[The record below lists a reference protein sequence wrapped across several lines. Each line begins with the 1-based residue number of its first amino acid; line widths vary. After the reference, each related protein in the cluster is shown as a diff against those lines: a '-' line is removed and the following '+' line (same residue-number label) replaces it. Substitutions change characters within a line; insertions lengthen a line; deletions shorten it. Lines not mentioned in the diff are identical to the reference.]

1 MSSPK
6 VVLIE
11 DDETMRTLL
20 GELLRMEGYHVV
32 SLGSIEPEDTVLSQL
47 IEQKPDLVFLDVNI
61 HGRNTFT
68 FVRKLRSKREQ
79 VRVLMSSGMPL
90 ESESIDV
97 GADGF
102 LLKPFMPDELLS
114 KVHHLLGSE

>member
-20 GELLRMEGYHVV
+20 GELLRMEGYQVV
-32 SLGSIEPEDTVLSQL
+32 SLGSIEPEDTVLNQL
-47 IEQKPDLVFLDVNI
+47 LDQKPDLVFLDVNI
-61 HGRNTFT
+61 HGRDTFT
-68 FVRKLRSKREQ
+68 FVQKLRSTREGI
-79 VRVLMSSGMPL
+79 RVLMSSGMPL
-90 ESESIDV
+90 ESESAAV

-102 LLKPFMPDELLS
+102 LMKPFMPDELLT
-114 KVHHLLGSE
+114 KVHNLLESV

>member
-20 GELLRMEGYHVV
+20 GELLRMEGYQVV
-32 SLGSIEPEDTVLSQL
+32 SLGSIEPEEIVLSQL
-47 IEQKPDLVFLDVNI
+47 IEQKPDLIFLDVNI
-61 HGRNTFT
+61 HGRDTFT
-68 FVRKLRSKREQ
+68 FVRRLRSSQEGI
-79 VRVLMSSGMPL
+79 RVLMSSGMPL

-102 LLKPFMPDELLS
+102 LMKPFMPDELLG
-114 KVHHLLGSE
+114 KVQHLLGSE

>member
-20 GELLRMEGYHVV
+20 GELLRMEGYQVV

-47 IEQKPDLVFLDVNI
+47 IEQEPDLVLLDVNI
-61 HGRNTFT
+61 HGRDTFT
-68 FVRKLRSKREQ
+68 FVRKLRSKREAI
-79 VRVLMSSGMPL
+79 RVLMSSGMPL
-90 ESESIDV
+90 ESESINV

-102 LLKPFMPDELLS
+102 LMKPFMPDELLR
-114 KVHHLLGSE
+114 KVQHLVGSE

>member
-1 MSSPK
+1 MSSQT

-11 DDETMRTLL
+11 DDELMRSLL
-20 GELLRMEGYHVV
+20 GELLRMEGYQVV
-32 SLGSIEPEDTVLSQL
+32 SLGSIEPEDTVLNQL

-61 HGRNTFT
+61 HGRDTFT
-68 FVRKLRSKREQ
+68 FVRKLRSSREGI
-79 VRVLMSSGMPL
+79 RVLMSSGMPL
-90 ESESIDV
+90 ESESITV

-102 LLKPFMPDELLS
+102 LMKPFMPDELLE

>member
-11 DDETMRTLL
+11 DDEAMRTLL
-20 GELLRMEGYHVV
+20 GELLRM
-32 SLGSIEPEDTVLSQL
+32 EDTVLSQL

-61 HGRNTFT
+61 HGRDTFT
-68 FVRKLRSKREQ
+68 FVRKLRSKREAI
-79 VRVLMSSGMPL
+79 RVLMSSGMPL
-90 ESESIDV
+90 ESESINV
-97 GADGF
+97 GADDF
-102 LLKPFMPDELLS
+102 LMKPFMPDELLR

>member
-1 MSSPK
+1 

-20 GELLRMEGYHVV
+20 GELLRMEGYQVV

-47 IEQKPDLVFLDVNI
+47 IEQEPDLVLLDVNI
-61 HGRNTFT
+61 HGRDTFT
-68 FVRKLRSKREQ
+68 FVRKLRSKREAI
-79 VRVLMSSGMPL
+79 RVLMSSGMPL
-90 ESESIDV
+90 ESESINV

-102 LLKPFMPDELLS
+102 LMKPFMPDELLR
-114 KVHHLLGSE
+114 KVQHLVGSE

>member
-20 GELLRMEGYHVV
+20 GELLQMEGYQVV
-32 SLGSIEPEDTVLSQL
+32 SLGSIEPEDTVLTQL
-47 IEQKPDLVFLDVNI
+47 IDQQPDVVFLDVNM
-61 HGRNTFT
+61 HGRDTFA
-68 FVRKLRSKREQ
+68 FLRKLRSKKEGI
-79 VRVLMSSGMPL
+79 RVLMSSGMPL
-90 ESESIDV
+90 ETESINV

-102 LLKPFMPDELLS
+102 LMKPFMPDELLT
-114 KVHHLLGSE
+114 KLHHLLGSA

>member
-1 MSSPK
+1 MPSPK

-20 GELLRMEGYHVV
+20 GELLRMEGYQVV

-47 IEQKPDLVFLDVNI
+47 IEQEPDLVFVDVNV
-61 HGRNTFT
+61 HGRDTFT
-68 FVRKLRSKREQ
+68 FVQKLRSKREAI
-79 VRVLMSSGMPL
+79 RVLMSSGMPL
-90 ESESIDV
+90 EFESIKV

-102 LLKPFMPDELLS
+102 LMKPFMPDELLS
-114 KVHHLLGSE
+114 KVQYLLGSE

>member
-1 MSSPK
+1 MLSPK

-47 IEQKPDLVFLDVNI
+47 IEQEPDLVFLDVNI
-61 HGRNTFT
+61 HGRDTFT
-68 FVRKLRSKREQ
+68 FVRKLRSKREAI
-79 VRVLMSSGMPL
+79 RVLMSSGMPL
-90 ESESIDV
+90 ESESIKV

-102 LLKPFMPDELLS
+102 LMKPFMPDELLN
-114 KVHHLLGSE
+114 KVQHLLGSE

>member
-6 VVLIE
+6 VILIE

-32 SLGSIEPEDTVLSQL
+32 SLGSIEPEDSVLSQL
-47 IEQKPDLVFLDVNI
+47 LEQEPDLVLLDVNM
-61 HGRNTFT
+61 HGRDTFD
-68 FVRKLRSKREQ
+68 FVRNLRSKRKAI
-79 VRVLMSSGMPL
+79 RVLMSSGMPL
-90 ESESIDV
+90 ESESIKV

-102 LLKPFMPDELLS
+102 LMKPFMPDELLN

>member
-6 VVLIE
+6 VILIE

-20 GELLRMEGYHVV
+20 GELLRMEGYQVV

-47 IEQKPDLVFLDVNI
+47 IEQEPDLVFLDVNI
-61 HGRNTFT
+61 HGQDTFT
-68 FVRKLRSKREQ
+68 FVRKLRSKREAI
-79 VRVLMSSGMPL
+79 RVLMSSGMPL
-90 ESESIDV
+90 ESESINV

-102 LLKPFMPDELLS
+102 LMKPFMPDELLR
-114 KVHHLLGSE
+114 KVQHLLGSE

>member
-20 GELLRMEGYHVV
+20 GELLRMEGYQVV
-32 SLGSIEPEDTVLSQL
+32 SMDSIEPEDTVLTQL
-47 IEQKPDLVFLDVNI
+47 IDQKPDVVFLDVNMN
-61 HGRNTFT
+61 GRDTFA
-68 FVRKLRSKREQ
+68 FLRKLRSKKEGI
-79 VRVLMSSGMPL
+79 RVLMSSGMPL
-90 ESESIDV
+90 ETESINV

-102 LLKPFMPDELLS
+102 LMKPFMPNELLT
-114 KVHHLLGSE
+114 KLHHLLGRA

>member
-102 LLKPFMPDELLS
+102 LLKPFMPDEILS

>member
-11 DDETMRTLL
+11 DDEAMRTLL
-20 GELLRMEGYHVV
+20 GELLRMEGYQVV

-61 HGRNTFT
+61 HGRDTFT
-68 FVRKLRSKREQ
+68 FVRKLRSKREAI
-79 VRVLMSSGMPL
+79 RVLMSSGMPL
-90 ESESIDV
+90 ESESINV
-97 GADGF
+97 GADDF
-102 LLKPFMPDELLS
+102 LMKPFMPDELLR